1 MSRDLLVLSGVH
13 PYEADPFAELLASL
27 AGWTVTHLIHPEAER
42 LVGEGRAADAD
53 AVLFYDMP
61 GYTFAD
67 GQVTA
72 RPPSEAFR
80 RAIMARFA
88 AGKGAVAMH
97 HALAGW
103 ALWPEWSELLGGR
116 FLYQPGE
123 VRGVP
128 QLDSGYRQEVAYI
141 AQVVAEHPVTAGLPA
156 TFAVIDELY
165 LAPVFAEDIVPLIRA
180 RHDFV
185 RDNFYSAAAAVAGR
199 MFDNTGWA
207 HPDGNDCIA
216 WTKQAL
222 AARLVYLQFG
232 DGPATYANP
241 HVRRVLA
248 NAIDF
253 VALRTD

>member
-1 MSRDLLVLSGVH
+1 MSRDLLVLSGGH
-13 PYEADPFAELLASL
+13 PYEAEPFAALLASL